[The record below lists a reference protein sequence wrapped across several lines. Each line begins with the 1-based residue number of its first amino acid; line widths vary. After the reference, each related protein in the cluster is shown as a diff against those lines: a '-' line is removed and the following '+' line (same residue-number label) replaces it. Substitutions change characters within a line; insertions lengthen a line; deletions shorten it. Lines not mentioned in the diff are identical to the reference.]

1 MNRNHK
7 TQIMT
12 ISSDYDY
19 YDDKGN
25 QRMEQKKKASQE
37 AILQLFMCKKGME
50 Q

>member
-1 MNRNHK
+1 
-7 TQIMT
+7 MT

-19 YDDKGN
+19 DDDKEN
-25 QRMEQKKKASQE
+25 RRMEQKKASQE